1 MTRHPSGLL
10 QMTAEIERALIRSE
24 PVVALE
30 TSIVAHGL
38 PADIG
43 VEVAREC
50 EARVRGAG
58 AVPATVAVID
68 GAVRVGLDDAD
79 LERLATGPDIR
90 KVGPRDLATCAV
102 SGASGATTVGGTI
115 AVCTIAGIHFMA
127 TGGIGGV
134 HRGWAETR
142 DVSADLG
149 EIARSAV
156 CVVCAGAK
164 SLLDIP
170 ATLETLE
177 TSGVPVIGYGT
188 DTFPLFYVPESRYPV
203 PDRADHPE
211 AIAAA
216 VAAHWGFARPTGL
229 VITQPVAAEAALS
242 AEEVETAIEEALAEA
257 REQGIDGP
265 RVTPFVLA
273 ALHGATRGRSL
284 AANRRLVVDNAE
296 LAARVAAAYYP

>member
-127 TGGIGGV
+127 TGGIGGG

-142 DVSADLG
+142 DVSPHLG
-149 EIARSAV
+149 E
-156 CVVCAGAK
+156 
-164 SLLDIP
+164 
-170 ATLETLE
+170 T
-177 TSGVPVIGYGT
+177 
-188 DTFPLFYVPESRYPV
+188 
-203 PDRADHPE
+203 
-211 AIAAA
+211 
-216 VAAHWGFARPTGL
+216 
-229 VITQPVAAEAALS
+229 ALS

-265 RVTPFVLA
+265 RVSPFVLA
-273 ALHGATRGRSL
+273 ALHGAPRGRSL

-296 LAARVAAAYYP
+296 LAARVAAAYYAGPVSPACPCPRRDAQARAAG